1 MKKIIQ
7 GAVLPFTLFASVI
20 LMLGCDVT
28 PQNAAENQP
37 VDTEVEGSSKNS
49 SQDAEPSTA
58 SNNVELKSGN
68 YFYIARDVA
77 DMQLKAGEYLGK
89 IQDTQNNLQ
98 QAIDTKDHQQ
108 LQTAATALQQELKSL
123 DSALTGLDL
132 KSQEIDQIR
141 QNILNVSQQA
151 LASPFLNGQ
160 MDFSKVDFQKIEQ
173 QMGSIQTEML
183 KLATMLIPNS
193 DSDSDS
199 AEKTNSDSSSS

>member
-1 MKKIIQ
+1 MMKKIIQ
-7 GAVLPFTLFASVI
+7 SAVLPFTLFSSVI

-28 PQNAAENQP
+28 PQNKAENSQ
-37 VDTEVEGSSKNS
+37 VDTEVTTPSTPTP
-49 SQDAEPSTA
+49 DAESSTA
-58 SNNVELKSGN
+58 SSNVELKSGN

-89 IQDTQNNLQ
+89 IQDTQSNLQ
-98 QAIDTKDHQQ
+98 QAIDAKDHQQ
-108 LQTAATALQQELKSL
+108 LQAAATALQQELKGL

-132 KSQEIDQIR
+132 KSQEIDQVR

-173 QMGSIQTEML
+173 QMGSIQSEML

-193 DSDSDS
+193 DS
-199 AEKTNSDSSSS
+199 AEKSNSDSSSS

>member
-1 MKKIIQ
+1 MKKLIQ
-7 GAVLPFTLFASVI
+7 GAILPFTLFSSV
-20 LMLGCDVT
+20 LFMLGCDNT
-28 PQNAAENQP
+28 PQNTSEKESVNSEIAVPTKSTPEN
-37 VDTEVEGSSKNS
+37 VEHT
-49 SQDAEPSTA
+49 TA
-58 SNNVELKSGN
+58 NNNVELRSGN

-89 IQDTQNNLQ
+89 IQDTQSNLQ

-108 LQTAATALQQELKSL
+108 LQTAASTLQQELKGL

-141 QNILNVSQQA
+141 QNILSVNQQA

-173 QMGSIQTEML
+173 QMGSIQSEML
-183 KLATMLIPNS
+183 KLASMLIPK
-193 DSDSDS
+193 SDS
-199 AEKTNSDSSSS
+199 AENSSTDLSSS